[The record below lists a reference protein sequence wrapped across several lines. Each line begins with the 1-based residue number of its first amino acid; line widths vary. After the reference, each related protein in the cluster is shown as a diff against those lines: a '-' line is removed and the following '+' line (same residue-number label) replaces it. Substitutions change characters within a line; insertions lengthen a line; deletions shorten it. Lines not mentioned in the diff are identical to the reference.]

1 MGLHAVDVVEDAVER
16 SKEIL
21 FPFDLGIWSRL
32 ALIVLFVGGAG
43 FGSMFTNIPASDT
56 GSVYTDFE
64 DANMNTK
71 ESSNSFGDSS
81 VDLEEAVARKHNL
94 GGLGMATIA
103 GVVALLLFI
112 GLIFMYLSSVFK
124 FVMFRSIREKDVS
137 IRENFAKHYID
148 GFKYF
153 MFNLGIAAFALAV
166 VAGIVL
172 GFMSNLVLGVSAI
185 LIAVPIFVLLAV
197 FTGIVH
203 DFALQEIIVE
213 DAGFIESVKSSLS
226 QVTDDWKQ
234 FGGYLLIRLVVSW
247 AVSLLSFFVFG
258 AISLAA
264 LIVLGLLSFA
274 LFMLFA
280 PIGMIA
286 ALISFIVW
294 FVAVLF
300 GRVPFQTYLYSYF
313 VELYDAFMG

>member
-21 FPFDLGIWSRL
+21 FPFDLGTWSRL

-43 FGSMFTNIPASDT
+43 FGSMFTNIPAPDAGSD
-56 GSVYTDFE
+56 F
-64 DANMNTK
+64 
-71 ESSNSFGDSS
+71 SNDLGDSGMNMEESITGMTTVGSS
-81 VDLEEAVARKHNL
+81 V
-94 GGLGMATIA
+94 GMATIA
-103 GVVALLLFI
+103 GVVALLLLI
-112 GLIFMYLSSVFK
+112 GLVFMYLSSVFK
-124 FVMFRSIREKDVS
+124 FVIFRSIREKDVS

-153 MFNLGIAAFALAV
+153 MFNLGTAAFALAV
-166 VAGIVL
+166 VAAIVF
-172 GFMSNLVLGVSAI
+172 GFMSNLVLGIFAI
-185 LIAVPIFVLLAV
+185 LIAVPVFVLLAV

-213 DAGFIESVKSSLS
+213 EAGFIESVKTSLS

-234 FGGYLLIRLVVSW
+234 FGGYLVIRLVVSW
-247 AVSLLSFFVFG
+247 AVSLLSFLVFG

-294 FVAVLF
+294 FVAILF
-300 GRVPFQTYLYSYF
+300 GRIPFQTYLYSYF
-313 VELYDAFMG
+313 VELYDAFIG